1 MRAWCLSDNLIM
13 RLTVT
18 TEQRLTWLKI
28 LLALALASGFI
39 LSWRLWISGRLF
51 PLVPVIAR
59 LPAVPFPFDYIWF
72 ALILGL
78 LAAICLRAQSRKL
91 VIAFLALAGVLC
103 LFDQMRW
110 QPWFYQYFF
119 MLAALG
125 FYAWK
130 QPAVKNNRAALNC
143 CALIIVSI
151 YFWSGVQKLN
161 ASFINEVWPGMAEPL
176 LRFLP
181 GGLKSLPRS
190 TALIIPLLE
199 ICVALG
205 LLTRRFR
212 NASVILAIATHAVI
226 LALLIPTGENIVVW
240 PWNIAMGFMVLI
252 LFWQNRDTTAGQIV
266 VPKRAF
272 HMLVLILFA
281 ILPPL
286 SLFGLWDSYLSSALY
301 SGNNYRG
308 VIYITQP
315 VMDRLPVALHEYVW
329 TDVQPMF
336 LDTTLWA
343 YGELNVPVY
352 PEPRV
357 FRRITEQICMYAE
370 QSSDVQLGLKEKP
383 NVFTGIRQTR
393 YFDCRHLR

>member
-1 MRAWCLSDNLIM
+1 MMSFTVSTDRRLI
-13 RLTVT
+13 
-18 TEQRLTWLKI
+18 WLK
-28 LLALALASGFI
+28 LTLAVAAGLGFV
-39 LSWRLWISGRLF
+39 LSWRLWISSRRF
-51 PLVPVIAR
+51 PLVPVIAK
-59 LPAVPFPFDYIWF
+59 LPAVPFPLDYIWF
-72 ALILGL
+72 ALLLGL
-78 LAAICLRAQSRKL
+78 LVAICIRAQPQKII
-91 VIAFLALAGVLC
+91 VAFLVLAGLLC

-119 MLAALG
+119 MFAALG

-130 QPAVKNNRAALNC
+130 EPGVKNNRAALNL
-143 CALIIVSI
+143 CALIVVCI

-161 ASFINEVWPGMAEPL
+161 AGFINEVWPGMSEPL
-176 LRFLP
+176 LRFVP
-181 GGLKSLPRS
+181 GGLKSFPPF

-199 ICVALG
+199 ISIGLG

-212 NASVILAIATHAVI
+212 SASVILAIATHAVI
-226 LALLIPTGENIVVW
+226 LALLISEGENTVVW
-240 PWNIAMGFMVLI
+240 PWNIAMGFMVMI
-252 LFWQNRDTTAGQIV
+252 LFWQNRDTSVGQIL

-272 HMLVLILFA
+272 HALVLLLFGV
-281 ILPPL
+281 LPSL
-286 SLFGLWDSYLSSALY
+286 SLMGLWDSYLSSALY

-315 VMDRLPVALHEYVW
+315 VMDRLPVALHQYVW

-357 FRRITEQICMYAE
+357 FRRLTEQVCRYAE
-370 QSSDVQLGLKEKP
+370 LPSDVQLGLREKP
-383 NVFTGIRQTR
+383 NPFTGVRETR
-393 YFDCRHLR
+393 YYDCNHLR

>member
-1 MRAWCLSDNLIM
+1 M

-18 TEQRLTWLKI
+18 TERRLVALKI
-28 LLALALASGFI
+28 TVAVALALGFV
-39 LSWRLWISGRLF
+39 LSFRLWISSRLF
-51 PLVPVIAR
+51 PLVPVIPKP
-59 LPAVPFPFDYIWF
+59 PAVPFPFDYIWF
-72 ALILGL
+72 ALLLGL
-78 LAAICLRAQSRKL
+78 LVAICVRAQPRKF
-91 VIAFLALAGVLC
+91 VIAFLALAGLLC

-125 FYAWK
+125 FGAWK
-130 QPAVKNNRAALNC
+130 EPPVKGNRAALKC

-161 ASFINEVWPGMAEPL
+161 ASFIYEVWPGMLEPL

-181 GGLKSLPRS
+181 GGLKSLPRF

-199 ICVALG
+199 ICIAMG

-226 LALLIPTGENIVVW
+226 LALLIPTGENTVVW
-240 PWNIAMGFMVLI
+240 PWNIAMGFLVLI
-252 LFWQNRDTTAGQIV
+252 LFWQNQETTAGQIL

-272 HMLVLILFA
+272 HTLVLILFA

-286 SLFGLWDSYLSSALY
+286 SLIGLWDSYLSSALY

-308 VIYITQP
+308 VIYINRP
-315 VMDRLPVALHEYVW
+315 VMDRLPAALYQYVW
-329 TDVQPMF
+329 SDVQPMF
-336 LDTTLWA
+336 LDPTLWA

-357 FRRITEQICMYAE
+357 FRRITEQVCAYAE
-370 QSSDVQLGLKEKP
+370 RPEDVQLGLRGKP
-383 NVFTGIRQTR
+383 NLFTGVRVTR
-393 YFDCRHLR
+393 YYDCNHLR

>member
-1 MRAWCLSDNLIM
+1 MHFMMSFTIPTDRRLS
-13 RLTVT
+13 
-18 TEQRLTWLKI
+18 WLKI
-28 LLALALASGFI
+28 TLPVAAGLGFV
-39 LSWRLWISGRLF
+39 LSWQLWISSRLF
-51 PLVPVIAR
+51 PLVPVVAK
-59 LPAVPFPFDYIWF
+59 LPAVPFPLDYIWF
-72 ALILGL
+72 ALVLGL
-78 LAAICLRAQSRKL
+78 LAAICFRAEPRKII
-91 VIAFLALAGVLC
+91 VAFLVLAGLLC

-130 QPAVKNNRAALNC
+130 EPGVKNNRVALNC
-143 CALIIVSI
+143 CALIIVCI

-161 ASFINEVWPGMAEPL
+161 ASFINEVWPGMLEPL
-176 LRFLP
+176 RRFMP
-181 GGLKSLPRS
+181 GGLKSLPPF

-199 ICVALG
+199 ICIALG

-226 LALLIPTGENIVVW
+226 LALLISAGENTVVW

-252 LFWQNRDTTAGQIV
+252 LFWQNKESTVAKIL

-272 HMLVLILFA
+272 HALVLLLFGV
-281 ILPPL
+281 LP
-286 SLFGLWDSYLSSALY
+286 SLGLIGLWDSYLSSALY

-315 VMDRLPVALHEYVW
+315 VMDRLPIALRQYVW

-357 FRRITEQICMYAE
+357 FRSLTEQVCKYADRP
-370 QSSDVQLGLKEKP
+370 SDVQLGLREKP
-383 NVFTGIRQTR
+383 NLFTGVRETR
-393 YFDCRHLR
+393 YYDCNHLR

>member
-1 MRAWCLSDNLIM
+1 M
-13 RLTVT
+13 V
-18 TEQRLTWLKI
+18 WLK
-28 LLALALASGFI
+28 LTLAVALASGFV
-39 LSWRLWISGRLF
+39 LSWRLWISSRLF
-51 PLVPVIAR
+51 PLAPIIR
-59 LPAVPFPFDYIWF
+59 KLPAVPFPFDYIWF

-78 LAAICLRAQSRKL
+78 LAAICVRAQPRKL
-91 VIAFLALAGVLC
+91 VIAFLALAGLLS

-119 MLAALG
+119 ILAALA

-130 QPAVKNNRAALNC
+130 EPRSKNNRAALNL

-176 LRFLP
+176 RRFLP
-181 GGLKSLPRS
+181 GGLKSFPPF

-199 ICVALG
+199 ICIGLG

-212 NASVILAIATHAVI
+212 NASVIIAIATHAVI
-226 LALLIPTGENIVVW
+226 LALLISEGENTVVW
-240 PWNIAMGFMVLI
+240 PWNIAMALMVLI
-252 LFWQNRDTTAGQIV
+252 LFWQNREATAGQIL

-272 HMLVLILFA
+272 HALVLVLFG

-286 SLFGLWDSYLSSALY
+286 SLMGLWDSYLSSALY

-315 VMDRLPVALHEYVW
+315 VMDRLPMALHQYVW
-329 TDVQPMF
+329 SDVQPMF

-357 FRRITEQICMYAE
+357 FRRITEQVCTYAE
-370 QSSDVQLGLKEKP
+370 RPEDVQLGLREKP
-383 NVFTGIRQTR
+383 NLFTGVRATR
-393 YFDCRHLR
+393 YYDCDHLR

>member
-1 MRAWCLSDNLIM
+1 
-13 RLTVT
+13 
-18 TEQRLTWLKI
+18 
-28 LLALALASGFI
+28 
-39 LSWRLWISGRLF
+39 
-51 PLVPVIAR
+51 
-59 LPAVPFPFDYIWF
+59 
-72 ALILGL
+72 
-78 LAAICLRAQSRKL
+78 
-91 VIAFLALAGVLC
+91 
-103 LFDQMRW
+103 MRW

-130 QPAVKNNRAALNC
+130 EPRSKNNRAALNL
-143 CALIIVSI
+143 CALIIISI

-161 ASFINEVWPGMAEPL
+161 ASFINEVWPGMSEPL
-176 LRFLP
+176 LRFVP
-181 GGLKSLPRS
+181 GGLKSFPPF

-199 ICVALG
+199 IGIALG

-212 NASVILAIATHAVI
+212 NASVILAIAAHAVI
-226 LALLIPTGENIVVW
+226 LALLIAEGENTVVW
-240 PWNIAMGFMVLI
+240 PWNIAMGFMVLL
-252 LFWQNRDTTAGQIV
+252 LFWQNRETTAKQIL

-272 HMLVLILFA
+272 HALVLILFA

-286 SLFGLWDSYLSSALY
+286 SLIGLWDSYLSSALY

-315 VMDRLPVALHEYVW
+315 VMDRLPLALHEYVW

-357 FRRITEQICMYAE
+357 FRLITKQVCTYAE
-370 QSSDVQLGLKEKP
+370 RPSNVRLGLRERP
-383 NVFTGIRQTR
+383 NLFTGVRETR
-393 YFDCRHLR
+393 YYDCNHLR

>member
-1 MRAWCLSDNLIM
+1 MRF
-13 RLTVT
+13 TVT
-18 TEQRLTWLKI
+18 TDRKLVWLKVT
-28 LLALALASGFI
+28 LALALASGLV
-39 LSWRLWISGRLF
+39 LSWRLWISSRQF
-51 PLVPVIAR
+51 PLVPVIAK

-78 LAAICLRAQSRKL
+78 LIAICIRAQPRKI
-91 VIAFLALAGVLC
+91 VIAFLALAGLLC

-130 QPAVKNNRAALNC
+130 EPQSKNNRAALNL
-143 CALIIVSI
+143 CALIIISI

-161 ASFINEVWPGMAEPL
+161 ASFINEVWPGMSEPL
-176 LRFLP
+176 LRFLS

-199 ICVALG
+199 ICIGLG

-212 NASVILAIATHAVI
+212 NASVIVAIATHAVI
-226 LALLIPTGENIVVW
+226 LALLISTGENTVVW
-240 PWNIAMGFMVLI
+240 PWNIAMGSMVLI
-252 LFWQNRDTTAGQIV
+252 LFWRNRDTTASQILFS
-266 VPKRAF
+266 KRAF
-272 HMLVLILFA
+272 HGLILILFA
-281 ILPPL
+281 LLPPL

-308 VIYITQP
+308 VIYIPQP
-315 VMDRLPVALHEYVW
+315 VMDRLPIALHQYVW

-357 FRRITEQICMYAE
+357 FRRITQQVCTYSERPF
-370 QSSDVQLGLKEKP
+370 DVQLGLREKP
-383 NVFTGIRQTR
+383 NLFTGVRETR
-393 YFDCRHLR
+393 YYDCNHLR

>member
-1 MRAWCLSDNLIM
+1 M

-18 TEQRLTWLKI
+18 TERRLTWLKVT
-28 LLALALASGFI
+28 LVLALASGFV
-39 LSWRLWISGRLF
+39 LSWRLWISSRLF
-51 PLVPVIAR
+51 PLVPVIPR
-59 LPAVPFPFDYIWF
+59 MPAMSFPLDYIWF
-72 ALILGL
+72 AFILGL
-78 LAAICLRAQSRKL
+78 LAAICLRAQPRKL
-91 VIAFLALAGVLC
+91 VIAFLALASLLC

-176 LRFLP
+176 LRFVP
-181 GGLKSLPRS
+181 GGLKSFPPF

-199 ICVALG
+199 ICIALG

-212 NASVILAIATHAVI
+212 NASVILAITTHAFI
-226 LALLIPTGENIVVW
+226 LALLIPTGENTVVW

-252 LFWQNRDTTAGQIV
+252 LFWRNQEHGAGEILF
-266 VPKRAF
+266 PKRAF
-272 HMLVLILFA
+272 HGLILILFA

-286 SLFGLWDSYLSSALY
+286 SLIGLWDSYLSSALY

-315 VMDRLPVALHEYVW
+315 VMDRLPVALHQYVW

-357 FRRITEQICMYAE
+357 FRRITEEVCTYAE
-370 QSSDVQLGLKEKP
+370 RPSDVQLGLRERP
-383 NVFTGIRQTR
+383 NLFTGIRQTR
-393 YFDCRHLR
+393 YFDCNHLR

>member
-1 MRAWCLSDNLIM
+1 M
-13 RLTVT
+13 
-18 TEQRLTWLKI
+18 
-28 LLALALASGFI
+28 
-39 LSWRLWISGRLF
+39 
-51 PLVPVIAR
+51 
-59 LPAVPFPFDYIWF
+59 
-72 ALILGL
+72 
-78 LAAICLRAQSRKL
+78 AICIRAQPRKI
-91 VIAFLALAGVLC
+91 VVAFLALAGLLC

-125 FYAWK
+125 FYAGK
-130 QPAVKNNRAALNC
+130 KPDTKNSRAALNL
-143 CALIIVSI
+143 CALIVVSI

-161 ASFINEVWPGMAEPL
+161 ASFIKGVWPGMSQPL
-176 LRFLP
+176 LRFVP
-181 GGLKSLPRS
+181 GGLQSFPPF

-199 ICVALG
+199 ICIALG

-212 NASVILAIATHAVI
+212 KASAIVAVVTHVFI
-226 LALLIPTGENIVVW
+226 LALLIPTGENTVVW
-240 PWNIAMGFMVLI
+240 PWNFAMGFMVLI
-252 LFWQNRDTTAGQIV
+252 LFWQNRDTTAGQIL
-266 VPKRAF
+266 VPKRVF
-272 HMLVLILFA
+272 HALVLILFG

-286 SLFGLWDSYLSSALY
+286 SLIGFWDSYLSSALY

-315 VMDRLPVALHEYVW
+315 VMDRLPVALHQYVW

-357 FRRITEQICMYAE
+357 FRRITEQVCTYAE
-370 QSSDVQLGLKEKP
+370 RPSDVQLGLKERP
-383 NVFTGIRQTR
+383 NLFTGVRETR
-393 YFDCRHLR
+393 YYDCDHLR

>member
-1 MRAWCLSDNLIM
+1 M
-13 RLTVT
+13 
-18 TEQRLTWLKI
+18 
-28 LLALALASGFI
+28 ALGLGFV
-39 LSWRLWISGRLF
+39 LSWRLWISARLL
-51 PLVPVIAR
+51 PLAPIIR
-59 LPAVPFPFDYIWF
+59 KLPAVPSPFDYIWF
-72 ALILGL
+72 ALLLGL
-78 LAAICLRAQSRKL
+78 LAAICLRAQPRKL
-91 VIAFLALAGVLC
+91 VIVFLALAGVLC

-130 QPAVKNNRAALNC
+130 QPAVENNRAALNC

-181 GGLKSLPRS
+181 GRLKSLPRS

-226 LALLIPTGENIVVW
+226 LALLIPSGENTVVW
-240 PWNIAMGFMVLI
+240 PWNVAMSLMVLI
-252 LFWQNRDTTAGQIV
+252 LFWQNRESTARHIL
-266 VPKRAF
+266 VPKRVF
-272 HMLVLILFA
+272 HGLVLILFA

-286 SLFGLWDSYLSSALY
+286 SLIGLWDSYLSSALY

-315 VMDRLPVALHEYVW
+315 VMDRLPAALHQYVW

-357 FRRITEQICMYAE
+357 FRRITEQVCTYSERA
-370 QSSDVQLGLKEKP
+370 SDVQLGLRGRP
-383 NVFTGIRQTR
+383 NLLTGIRETR
-393 YFDCRHLR
+393 YYDCSHLR